1 MVPRKSIL
9 IIPLLIISLSCIAHS
24 QTIYRWV
31 DEQGNIHFTTKYEN
45 IPRKYRNQVEKPEEA
60 EEAEPIKDIPVK
72 PEKPIEAEPTR
83 EIQPKEKIISP
94 PDISLR
100 GVVDNPN
107 YVTFKGGIYSPE
119 SDDLEDFDTG
129 FNVEI
134 ALGHYFHR
142 NFALELGVG
151 YFETEASFSG
161 FDPILGVWSEKDE
174 ITAIPLTLTAKG
186 VYPTQYVDLFGGVGI
201 GLYFVHGEADLSS
214 SAFGSLSFDDDDT
227 VFGFHL
233 GAGANFNITENIFFG
248 IEGKYLWAEAEFEES
263 FLGVPFELDADL
275 EGFTVTGNIGF
286 RF

>member
-1 MVPRKSIL
+1 MALKRSL
-9 IIPLLIISLSCIAHS
+9 FIIPLLTICLSSIAHS

-31 DEQGNIHFTTKYEN
+31 DEQGNIHFTTRYER
-45 IPRKYRNQVEKPEEA
+45 IPPKYRNQVQKPEEA
-60 EEAEPIKDIPVK
+60 EEVEPIKEIPLK

-83 EIQPKEKIISP
+83 EPEPKKEAVTLP
-94 PDISLR
+94 PIPSR
-100 GVVDNPN
+100 SVTDNPN

-134 ALGHYFHR
+134 SLGHYFHP
-142 NFALELGVG
+142 NFALELGIG
-151 YFETEASFSG
+151 YFETDATFSG
-161 FDPILGVWSEKDE
+161 FDPILGSWREKDE

-201 GLYFVHGEADLSS
+201 GLYFVRGEADLST
-214 SAFGSLSFDDDDT
+214 SAFGSLSFDDDDI

-233 GAGANFNITENIFFG
+233 GAGANFNITERLFFG
-248 IEGKYLWAEAEFEES
+248 IEGKYLWAGAEFEHTVM
-263 FLGVPFELDADL
+263 GIPIELDADL
-275 EGFTVTGNIGF
+275 DGYTVTGTIGF